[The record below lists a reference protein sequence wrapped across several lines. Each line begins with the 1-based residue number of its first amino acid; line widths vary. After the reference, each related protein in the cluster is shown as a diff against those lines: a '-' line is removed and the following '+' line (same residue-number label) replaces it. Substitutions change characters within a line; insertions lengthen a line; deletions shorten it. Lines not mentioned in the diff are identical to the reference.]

1 MATESRSGLLL
12 KIIIPV
18 AIGIGVVVWLFG
30 REFNIDTLRAIKLTP
45 TAAVGLALA
54 FVALFGRDFGLA
66 WRFRSLS
73 DMWLSW
79 KSSAKVTMLCEFTS
93 AITPTSVGGS
103 ALSMVF
109 MNREGIKLGRATAIT
124 LTTLMLDEGFFLLF
138 CPLLF
143 LFISPERLFG
153 FAQGAAAHD
162 LQVLFWVVYGV
173 ISLIAIVLYIGIF
186 RSPRTIATVL
196 SKIFSLPILRRWKK
210 SVDELNESLM
220 TTSAELRGKPLR
232 WWGAPVAATIVS
244 WLSRFAVVNALMFA
258 FIPEADQITVLGRQ
272 FIVWALLT
280 FTPTPGGSGVSEMLF
295 KTYYADIVFG
305 PMLMVLAIVWRIF
318 TYYVYLLIGICMIPT
333 FIKKK

>member
-45 TAAVGLALA
+45 TAAAGLALA

-73 DMWLSW
+73 DMRLSW

-232 WWGAPVAATIVS
+232 WWAAPVAATIVS

>member
-45 TAAVGLALA
+45 TAAVGLTLA

-73 DMWLSW
+73 DMRLSW

-210 SVDELNESLM
+210 SIDELNESLM

-232 WWGAPVAATIVS
+232 WWAAPVAATIVS